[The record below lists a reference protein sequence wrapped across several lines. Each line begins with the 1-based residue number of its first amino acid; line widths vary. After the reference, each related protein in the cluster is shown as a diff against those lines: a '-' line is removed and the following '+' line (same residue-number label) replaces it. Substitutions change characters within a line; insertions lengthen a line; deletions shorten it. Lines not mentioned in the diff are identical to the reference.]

1 MGCDRSV
8 GGRGSSM
15 VELYSPG
22 VQKLYNNFDT
32 TPQDLLLFFHNVGWD
47 QILVDEKGDGTKKT
61 LLQLIEDRSV
71 AAIAKL
77 ADTINNFATF
87 AKGEID
93 DERYDGMLAR
103 FAQQLEDASVF
114 STNIV
119 GYYNEL
125 IK

>member
-1 MGCDRSV
+1 
-8 GGRGSSM
+8 M